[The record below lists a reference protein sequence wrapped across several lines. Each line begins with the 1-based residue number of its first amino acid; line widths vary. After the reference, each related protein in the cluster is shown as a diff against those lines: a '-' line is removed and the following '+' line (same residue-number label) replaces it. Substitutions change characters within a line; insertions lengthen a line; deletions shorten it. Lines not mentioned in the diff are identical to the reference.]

1 MAVHSQ
7 IFCCVLVSY
16 NASVNRLLESVLS
29 IRANGVTV
37 IIVDNGSANQAELK
51 AAAMDGGGVEFIA
64 LPENVGIARAQNI
77 GIARA
82 LEAGAHYIWLSD
94 QDTTYPPTYTQQM
107 NVHLGQLE
115 GQSDFAAIGPVYM
128 DTTQGE
134 NQQLVRYAPF
144 KTMFHAAQGLNAVD
158 EIIASGVIIPRA
170 AMQRVGLLREDLFI
184 DMVDLEWCWRAVNV
198 CKMRLFVAG
207 DVQIRHT
214 LGDSFERVGG
224 KNYVLRSPTRHYYMV
239 RNTLAL
245 ALYSSA
251 LTACQRLEFG
261 VKAFRWA
268 VVYPL
273 AVRSGRWV
281 HAKATLQGLRDGAVN
296 KLGPRRL

>member
-1 MAVHSQ
+1 MALHSQ
-7 IFCCVLVSY
+7 IFCCVLISY
-16 NASVNRLLESVLS
+16 NPSIERLLESVSS

-37 IIVDNGSANQAELK
+37 IIVDNGSVNQAELNM
-51 AAAMDGGGVEFIA
+51 AATAGGNVVFIP
-64 LPENVGIARAQNI
+64 LQENAGIAKAQNI

-82 LEAGAHYIWLSD
+82 LAAGADYIWLSD
-94 QDTTYPPTYTQQM
+94 QDTTYPPTYTRQM
-107 NVHLGQLE
+107 SVHLNGLE
-115 GQSDFAAIGPVYM
+115 GQEDFAALGPVYM

-134 NQQLVRYAPF
+134 NQQLVRYSPF
-144 KTMFHAAQGLNAVD
+144 KKMFHAAPGLNSVD
-158 EIIASGVIIPRA
+158 EIIASGVIIPSTA
-170 AMQRVGLLREDLFI
+170 LQRVGLMREDLFI

-198 CKMRLFVAG
+198 CKMRLHVAG
-207 DVQIRHT
+207 DVQIKHT
-214 LGDSFERVGG
+214 LGDSFERLGG

-251 LTACQRLEFG
+251 LTTCQRLEFG

-268 VVYPL
+268 IVYPM
-273 AVRSGRWV
+273 AVRSHRWL

-296 KLGPRRL
+296 KLGPRRQ